1 MIVPLD
7 DVRSAV
13 VTGLE
18 QSSATKL
25 AAIQPIIDI
34 LSMSQTGV
42 KRIAALYGEAISD
55 AFASEIAAETVVVQQ
70 PDSRILIEGASL
82 VRGQSV
88 ISERITDE
96 VGNQLLAG
104 EAIIFVGNPLDFGDA
119 ADPRTPV
126 SVDDNGPRHVITE
139 GFQLGDRITADA
151 GGVDNGSGTAD
162 SNADG
167 DDGVAILG
175 AMRPGFSTQFVIDVQ
190 SPTVGGV
197 TPAFYLDAWFDW
209 NGDGTFDE
217 TEVERFGSIGSGVAR
232 VIGTGGTTVNIN
244 VPSTA
249 VTGEIQTRFRLS
261 NESGLGSG
269 GLAQSGEVED
279 YTFTINNNP
288 YQNPSLIHD
297 VNASGAITPLDAL
310 LIINAINAADGDIN
324 LANIPAGITLP
335 QYPDVNGNGTVSAL
349 DALIV
354 INRLNEITGPGQ
366 DPTGAGEP
374 LLASSSSTS
383 VYSAVSDGVLASS
396 ATIAFDPTS
405 RSDDDSLSSEPAGE
419 PIVESETKTVADASS
434 VFDSAAVISLDDV
447 VETLASDRDQADQSE
462 ESEISALDS
471 IFASM
476 N

>member
-1 MIVPLD
+1 
-7 DVRSAV
+7 
-13 VTGLE
+13 
-18 QSSATKL
+18 
-25 AAIQPIIDI
+25 
-34 LSMSQTGV
+34 
-42 KRIAALYGEAISD
+42 
-55 AFASEIAAETVVVQQ
+55 
-70 PDSRILIEGASL
+70 
-82 VRGQSV
+82 
-88 ISERITDE
+88 
-96 VGNQLLAG
+96 
-104 EAIIFVGNPLDFGDA
+104 
-119 ADPRTPV
+119 
-126 SVDDNGPRHVITE
+126 
-139 GFQLGDRITADA
+139 
-151 GGVDNGSGTAD
+151 
-162 SNADG
+162 
-167 DDGVAILG
+167 
-175 AMRPGFSTQFVIDVQ
+175 
-190 SPTVGGV
+190 
-197 TPAFYLDAWFDW
+197 LDAWFDW

-419 PIVESETKTVADASS
+419 PIVESTAKTVADASS